1 MSRDITQIEA
11 AVSLPEI
18 YPFFTVELMFD
29 TTTVVHNGETINVTP
44 LYFWTGLGDLTVGS
58 TTYTGTGNLMSIS
71 EVTET
76 ADISAAGATISLTG
90 IPTEIVAM
98 ALKTPYQGRLCRIKF
113 GILDANANLLL
124 KEDSDQLLLENSGGI
139 DISLGNTH
147 GLTTLFVGYM
157 DQMNIDEGPETSTIA
172 LAVES
177 KLIDLERPRINRYTS
192 GSQKARFAGD
202 KAFDFIPD
210 LQDRPLAWGRDHSLS
225 KREREI
231 VENQ

>member
-1 MSRDITQIEA
+1 MSRDISDISSSILE
-11 AVSLPEI
+11 PEI

-29 TTTVVHNGETINVTP
+29 NTTVVHNGETLNVTP

-58 TTYTGTGNLMSIS
+58 ITYTGTGNLMNIS

-98 ALKTPYQGRLCRIKF
+98 ALKTPYQGRICRIKF
-113 GILDANANLLL
+113 GLLNGQTNLLL
-124 KEDSDQLLLENSGGI
+124 KEDSDQLLLENLDGI
-139 DISLGNTH
+139 DIGSEG
-147 GLTTLFVGYM
+147 GLSTLFVGYM

>member
-1 MSRDITQIEA
+1 MSRDITQISSTINNA
-11 AVSLPEI
+11 EI

-29 TTTVVHNGETINVTP
+29 TTTVIHNGETINVTP
-44 LYFWTGLGDLTVGS
+44 LYFWTGLGDLTANS
-58 TTYTGTGNLMSIS
+58 ITYTGTGNLMSIS

-90 IPTEIVAM
+90 IPTDIIAM

-113 GILDANANLLL
+113 GVLDANTG
-124 KEDSDQLLLENSGGI
+124 SG
-139 DISLGNTH
+139 NAT

-192 GSQKARFAGD
+192 GSQKSRFAGD

>member
-1 MSRDITQIEA
+1 MSRDISDISSGILE
-11 AVSLPEI
+11 PEI

-29 TTTVVHNGETINVTP
+29 NTTVVHNGETINVTP

-58 TTYTGTGNLMSIS
+58 ITYTGTGNLMSIS

-98 ALKTPYQGRLCRIKF
+98 ALKTPYQGRICRIKF
-113 GILDANANLLL
+113 GLLNGQTNLLL
-124 KEDSDQLLLENSGGI
+124 KEDSDKLLLENLDGI
-139 DISLGNTH
+139 DIGSAG
-147 GLTTLFVGYM
+147 GLSTLFVGYM

-192 GSQKARFAGD
+192 GSQKSRFAGD